1 MAKRG
6 RGRPK
11 GSLNKKTLEKK
22 AAKTIDEQMAEADKI
37 IEGYDANGSPVVEQS
52 ESQKLQD
59 ELEPIQKGSV
69 KEKILQGP
77 DTEHDESDD
86 LEQAKRIVETPTEDG
101 GADIPA
107 EEEGLVKGKPKKWTA
122 DTLPRNPS
130 VVEILKGVNSLRGKK
145 DQIAQLSQFTGRA
158 DVVYCLKAAFDDR
171 VVFTL
176 SEGLPDNFVIGDP
189 DTPAG
194 AMDMAPERL
203 IRVYKRMQYWVEGGS
218 GQAKPSKRE
227 EIFLDTLRSLEKSEA
242 EFLNE
247 IRHKR
252 MPFKNI
258 TKEVCEAAGFNLT
271 PQ

>member
-37 IEGYDANGSPVVEQS
+37 IEGYDANGSPVVDQS

-59 ELEPIQKGSV
+59 ELEPIQEGSV

-86 LEQAKRIVETPTEDG
+86 LEQAKRI
-101 GADIPA
+101 ADIPA
-107 EEEGLVKGKPKKWTA
+107 DEEGLVQGKPKKWTA

-130 VVEILKGVNSLRGKK
+130 IVEILKGVNSLRGKK

-171 VVFTL
+171 VQFTL
-176 SEGLPDNFVIGDP
+176 PDGLPDNFTIGDP

>member
-11 GSLNKKTLEKK
+11 GSLNKKTLEKQK
-22 AAKTIDEQMAEADKI
+22 VSTIDDQMAEVNEM
-37 IEGYDANGSPVVEQS
+37 IEQLDEGSNGIKEEDFGYDGNGSPVI
-52 ESQKLQD
+52 
-59 ELEPIQKGSV
+59 EPIEKGSI
-69 KEKILQGP
+69 KEKVLAGP

-86 LEQAKRIVETPTEDG
+86 LEQAKRV
-101 GADIPA
+101 A
-107 EEEGLVKGKPKKWTA
+107 EKPKKSSAPKKWTA

-171 VVFTL
+171 VQFTL
-176 SEGLPDNFVIGDP
+176 PDGLPDNFVIGDP

-203 IRVYKRMQYWVEGGS
+203 IRVYKRMQYWVEGGRS
-218 GQAKPSKRE
+218 QAKPAKRE

-247 IRHKR
+247 IRQKK

-258 TKEVCEAAGFNLT
+258 TKEVCEEAGFDLT
-271 PQ
+271 PK

>member
-22 AAKTIDEQMAEADKI
+22 AAKTIDEQMAEAVEI
-37 IEGYDANGSPVVEQS
+37 PIEGYDANGSPVVDQS

-59 ELEPIQKGSV
+59 ELEPIQEGSV

-86 LEQAKRIVETPTEDG
+86 LEQAKRI
-101 GADIPA
+101 ADIPA
-107 EEEGLVKGKPKKWTA
+107 EEEGLVQGKPKKWTA

-171 VVFTL
+171 VQFTL
-176 SEGLPDNFVIGDP
+176 PDGLPDNFTIGDP

-218 GQAKPSKRE
+218 GQAKPAKRE

>member
-11 GSLNKKTLEKK
+11 GSLNKKTLEKQK
-22 AAKTIDEQMAEADKI
+22 KVDIGDQMAAAQEM
-37 IEGYDANGSPVVEQS
+37 IEQLDESSNGIKEEDFGYDGNGSPVI
-52 ESQKLQD
+52 
-59 ELEPIQKGSV
+59 EPIEKGST
-69 KEKILQGP
+69 KEKVLKGP
-77 DTEHDESDD
+77 D
-86 LEQAKRIVETPTEDG
+86 KVEEPKKSS
-101 GADIPA
+101 A
-107 EEEGLVKGKPKKWTA
+107 PKKWTA

-145 DQIAQLSQFTGRA
+145 DQVAQLSKFTERA

-176 SEGLPDNFVIGDP
+176 PEGLPDNFVIGDP

-203 IRVYKRMQYWVEGGS
+203 IRVYKRMQYWVEGGRS
-218 GQAKPSKRE
+218 QAKPAKRE

-247 IRHKR
+247 IRQKK

-258 TKEVCEAAGFNLT
+258 TKEVCEEAGFDLT
-271 PQ
+271 PK

>member
-11 GSLNKKTLEKK
+11 GSLNKKTLEKQK
-22 AAKTIDEQMAEADKI
+22 VSTIDDQMAEVNEM
-37 IEGYDANGSPVVEQS
+37 IEQLDEGSNGIKEEDFGYDGNGSPVI
-52 ESQKLQD
+52 
-59 ELEPIQKGSV
+59 EPIEEGST
-69 KEKILQGP
+69 KEKVLKGP

-86 LEQAKRIVETPTEDG
+86 LEQAKRV
-101 GADIPA
+101 A
-107 EEEGLVKGKPKKWTA
+107 EKPKKSSAPKKWTA

-171 VVFTL
+171 VQFTL
-176 SEGLPDNFVIGDP
+176 PDGLPDNFVIGDP

-203 IRVYKRMQYWVEGGS
+203 IRVYKRMQYWVEGGRS
-218 GQAKPSKRE
+218 QAKPAKRE

-247 IRHKR
+247 IRQKK

>member
-86 LEQAKRIVETPTEDG
+86 LEQAKRI
-101 GADIPA
+101 ADIPA

-171 VVFTL
+171 VQFTL
-176 SEGLPDNFVIGDP
+176 PDGLPDNFTIGDP

-218 GQAKPSKRE
+218 GQAKPAKRE

>member
-11 GSLNKKTLEKK
+11 GSLNKKTLEKQK
-22 AAKTIDEQMAEADKI
+22 VSTIDDQMAEVNEM
-37 IEGYDANGSPVVEQS
+37 IEQLDEGSNGIKEEDFGYDGNGSPVI
-52 ESQKLQD
+52 
-59 ELEPIQKGSV
+59 EPIEKGSI
-69 KEKILQGP
+69 KEKVLAGP

-86 LEQAKRIVETPTEDG
+86 LEQAKRV
-101 GADIPA
+101 A
-107 EEEGLVKGKPKKWTA
+107 EKPKKSSAPKKWTA

-171 VVFTL
+171 VQFTL
-176 SEGLPDNFVIGDP
+176 PDGLPDNFVIRDP

-203 IRVYKRMQYWVEGGS
+203 IRVYKRMQYWVEGGRS
-218 GQAKPSKRE
+218 QAKPAKRE

-247 IRHKR
+247 IRQKK

>member
-11 GSLNKKTLEKK
+11 GSLNKKTLEKQK
-22 AAKTIDEQMAEADKI
+22 AKTIDDQMVEVNEMIEQLDEGSNGIKEEDF
-37 IEGYDANGSPVVEQS
+37 GYDGNGSPVI
-52 ESQKLQD
+52 
-59 ELEPIQKGSV
+59 EPIEKGSI
-69 KEKILQGP
+69 KEKILAGP

-86 LEQAKRIVETPTEDG
+86 LEQAKRV
-101 GADIPA
+101 A
-107 EEEGLVKGKPKKWTA
+107 EKPKKSSAPKKWTA

-171 VVFTL
+171 VQFTL
-176 SEGLPDNFVIGDP
+176 PDGLPDNFVIGDP

-203 IRVYKRMQYWVEGGS
+203 IRVYKRMQYWVEGGRS
-218 GQAKPSKRE
+218 QAKPAKRE

-247 IRHKR
+247 IRQKK

-258 TKEVCEAAGFNLT
+258 TKEVCEEAGFDLT
-271 PQ
+271 PK

>member
-86 LEQAKRIVETPTEDG
+86 LEQAKRI
-101 GADIPA
+101 ADIPA
-107 EEEGLVKGKPKKWTA
+107 EEEGLVQGKPKKWTA

-130 VVEILKGVNSLRGKK
+130 IVEILKGVNSLRGKK

-171 VVFTL
+171 VQFTL
-176 SEGLPDNFVIGDP
+176 PDGLPDNFTIGDP

>member
-11 GSLNKKTLEKK
+11 GSLNKKTLEKQK
-22 AAKTIDEQMAEADKI
+22 VSTIDDQMAEVNEM
-37 IEGYDANGSPVVEQS
+37 IEQLDEGSNGIKEEDFGYDGNGSPVI
-52 ESQKLQD
+52 
-59 ELEPIQKGSV
+59 EPIEKGSI
-69 KEKILQGP
+69 KEKILAGP

-86 LEQAKRIVETPTEDG
+86 LEQAKRV
-101 GADIPA
+101 A
-107 EEEGLVKGKPKKWTA
+107 EKPKKSSAPKKWTA

-176 SEGLPDNFVIGDP
+176 PEGLPDNFVIGDP

-203 IRVYKRMQYWVEGGS
+203 IRVYKRMQYWVEGGRS
-218 GQAKPSKRE
+218 QAKPAKRE

-247 IRHKR
+247 IRQKK

-258 TKEVCEAAGFNLT
+258 TKEVCEEAGFDLT
-271 PQ
+271 PK

>member
-1 MAKRG
+1 
-6 RGRPK
+6 
-11 GSLNKKTLEKK
+11 
-22 AAKTIDEQMAEADKI
+22 MAEVNEM
-37 IEGYDANGSPVVEQS
+37 IEQLDEGSNGIKEEDFGYDGNGSPVI
-52 ESQKLQD
+52 
-59 ELEPIQKGSV
+59 EPIEKGSI
-69 KEKILQGP
+69 KEKILAGP

-171 VVFTL
+171 VQFTL
-176 SEGLPDNFVIGDP
+176 PDGLPDNFVIGDP

-203 IRVYKRMQYWVEGGS
+203 IRVYKRMQYWVEGGRS
-218 GQAKPSKRE
+218 QENLLREKRYSW
-227 EIFLDTLRSLEKSEA
+227 IL
-242 EFLNE
+242 
-247 IRHKR
+247 
-252 MPFKNI
+252 
-258 TKEVCEAAGFNLT
+258 
-271 PQ
+271 

>member
-37 IEGYDANGSPVVEQS
+37 IEGYAANGSPVVEQS

-107 EEEGLVKGKPKKWTA
+107 EEEGLV
-122 DTLPRNPS
+122 
-130 VVEILKGVNSLRGKK
+130 
-145 DQIAQLSQFTGRA
+145 
-158 DVVYCLKAAFDDR
+158 
-171 VVFTL
+171 
-176 SEGLPDNFVIGDP
+176 
-189 DTPAG
+189 
-194 AMDMAPERL
+194 
-203 IRVYKRMQYWVEGGS
+203 
-218 GQAKPSKRE
+218 
-227 EIFLDTLRSLEKSEA
+227 
-242 EFLNE
+242 
-247 IRHKR
+247 
-252 MPFKNI
+252 
-258 TKEVCEAAGFNLT
+258 
-271 PQ
+271 

>member
-59 ELEPIQKGSV
+59 ELEPIQKGTV

-86 LEQAKRIVETPTEDG
+86 LEQAKRI
-101 GADIPA
+101 ADIPA
-107 EEEGLVKGKPKKWTA
+107 EEEGLVQGKPKKWTA

-171 VVFTL
+171 VQFTL
-176 SEGLPDNFVIGDP
+176 PDGLPDNFVIGDP

>member
-1 MAKRG
+1 
-6 RGRPK
+6 
-11 GSLNKKTLEKK
+11 
-22 AAKTIDEQMAEADKI
+22 MAEVNEM
-37 IEGYDANGSPVVEQS
+37 IEQLDEGSNGIKEEDFGYDGNGSPVI
-52 ESQKLQD
+52 
-59 ELEPIQKGSV
+59 EPIEKGSI
-69 KEKILQGP
+69 KEKVLAGP

-86 LEQAKRIVETPTEDG
+86 LEQAKRV
-101 GADIPA
+101 A
-107 EEEGLVKGKPKKWTA
+107 EKPKKSSAPKKWTA

-171 VVFTL
+171 VQFTL
-176 SEGLPDNFVIGDP
+176 PDGLPDNFVIGDP

-203 IRVYKRMQYWVEGGS
+203 IRVYKRMQYWVEGGRS
-218 GQAKPSKRE
+218 QAKPAKRE

-247 IRHKR
+247 IRQKK

>member
-11 GSLNKKTLEKK
+11 GSLNKKTLEKQK
-22 AAKTIDEQMAEADKI
+22 VSTIDDQMAEVNEM
-37 IEGYDANGSPVVEQS
+37 IEQLDEGSNGIKEEDFGYDGNGSPVI
-52 ESQKLQD
+52 
-59 ELEPIQKGSV
+59 EPIEKGSI
-69 KEKILQGP
+69 KEKILAGP

-86 LEQAKRIVETPTEDG
+86 LEQAKRV
-101 GADIPA
+101 A
-107 EEEGLVKGKPKKWTA
+107 EKPKKSSAPKKWTA

-176 SEGLPDNFVIGDP
+176 PEGLPDNFVIGDP

-194 AMDMAPERL
+194 AMDRAPERL
-203 IRVYKRMQYWVEGGS
+203 IRVYKRMQYWVEGGRS
-218 GQAKPSKRE
+218 QAKPAKRE

-247 IRHKR
+247 IRQKK

-258 TKEVCEAAGFNLT
+258 TKEVCEEAGFDLT
-271 PQ
+271 PK

>member
-86 LEQAKRIVETPTEDG
+86 LEQAKRI
-101 GADIPA
+101 ADIPA
-107 EEEGLVKGKPKKWTA
+107 QEEGLVQGKPKKWTA

-171 VVFTL
+171 VQFTL
-176 SEGLPDNFVIGDP
+176 PDGLPDNFTIGDP

>member
-37 IEGYDANGSPVVEQS
+37 IEGYDANGSPVVDQS

-59 ELEPIQKGSV
+59 ELEPIQEGSV

-86 LEQAKRIVETPTEDG
+86 LEQAKRI
-101 GADIPA
+101 ADIPA
-107 EEEGLVKGKPKKWTA
+107 EEEGLVQGKPKKWTA

-130 VVEILKGVNSLRGKK
+130 IVEILKGVNSLRGKK

-171 VVFTL
+171 VQFTL
-176 SEGLPDNFVIGDP
+176 PDGLPDNFTIGDP

-218 GQAKPSKRE
+218 GQAKPAKRE

>member
-11 GSLNKKTLEKK
+11 GSLNKKTLEKQK
-22 AAKTIDEQMAEADKI
+22 AKTIDDQMVEVNEMIEQLDEGSNGIKEEDF
-37 IEGYDANGSPVVEQS
+37 GYDGNGSPVI
-52 ESQKLQD
+52 
-59 ELEPIQKGSV
+59 EPIEKGSI
-69 KEKILQGP
+69 KEKILAGP

-86 LEQAKRIVETPTEDG
+86 LEQAKRV
-101 GADIPA
+101 A
-107 EEEGLVKGKPKKWTA
+107 EKPKKSSAPKKWTA

-176 SEGLPDNFVIGDP
+176 PEGLPDNFVIGDP

-203 IRVYKRMQYWVEGGS
+203 IRVYKRMQYWVEGGRS
-218 GQAKPSKRE
+218 QAKPAKRE

-247 IRHKR
+247 IRQKK

-258 TKEVCEAAGFNLT
+258 TKEVCEEAGFDLT
-271 PQ
+271 PK

>member
-59 ELEPIQKGSV
+59 QLEPIQKGSV

-86 LEQAKRIVETPTEDG
+86 LEQAKRV
-101 GADIPA
+101 A
-107 EEEGLVKGKPKKWTA
+107 EKPKKSSAPKKWTA

-171 VVFTL
+171 VQFTL
-176 SEGLPDNFVIGDP
+176 PDGLPDNFVIGDP

>member
-86 LEQAKRIVETPTEDG
+86 LEQAKRI
-101 GADIPA
+101 ADIPA
-107 EEEGLVKGKPKKWTA
+107 EEEGLVQGKPKKWTA

-130 VVEILKGVNSLRGKK
+130 IVEILKGVNSLRGKK

-171 VVFTL
+171 VQFTL
-176 SEGLPDNFVIGDP
+176 PDGLPDNFVIGDP

-218 GQAKPSKRE
+218 GQAKPAKRE

>member
-11 GSLNKKTLEKK
+11 GSLNKKTLEKQK
-22 AAKTIDEQMAEADKI
+22 VSTIDDQMAEVNEM
-37 IEGYDANGSPVVEQS
+37 IEQLDEGSNGIKEEDFGYDGNGSPVI
-52 ESQKLQD
+52 
-59 ELEPIQKGSV
+59 EPIEKGSI
-69 KEKILQGP
+69 KEKVLAGP

-86 LEQAKRIVETPTEDG
+86 LEQAKRV
-101 GADIPA
+101 A
-107 EEEGLVKGKPKKWTA
+107 EKPKKSSAPKKWTA

-171 VVFTL
+171 VQFTL
-176 SEGLPDNFVIGDP
+176 PDGLPDNFVIGDP

-203 IRVYKRMQYWVEGGS
+203 IRVYKRMQYWVEGGRS
-218 GQAKPSKRE
+218 QAKPAKRE

-247 IRHKR
+247 IRQKK

>member
-11 GSLNKKTLEKK
+11 GSLNKKTLEKQK
-22 AAKTIDEQMAEADKI
+22 AKTIDDQMVEVNEMIEQLDEGSNGIKEEDF
-37 IEGYDANGSPVVEQS
+37 GYDGNGSPVI
-52 ESQKLQD
+52 
-59 ELEPIQKGSV
+59 EPIEKGSI
-69 KEKILQGP
+69 KEKILAGP

-86 LEQAKRIVETPTEDG
+86 LEQAKRVAAKPKKSS
-101 GADIPA
+101 A
-107 EEEGLVKGKPKKWTA
+107 PKKWTA

-171 VVFTL
+171 VQFTL
-176 SEGLPDNFVIGDP
+176 PDGLPDNFVIGDP

-203 IRVYKRMQYWVEGGS
+203 IRVYKRMQYWVEGGRS
-218 GQAKPSKRE
+218 QAKPAKRE

-247 IRHKR
+247 IRQKK

-258 TKEVCEAAGFNLT
+258 TKEVCEEAGFDLT
-271 PQ
+271 PK

>member
-11 GSLNKKTLEKK
+11 GSLNKKTLEKQK
-22 AAKTIDEQMAEADKI
+22 AKTIDDQMVEVNEMIEQLDEGSNGIKEEDF
-37 IEGYDANGSPVVEQS
+37 GYDGNGSPVI
-52 ESQKLQD
+52 
-59 ELEPIQKGSV
+59 EPIEKGSI
-69 KEKILQGP
+69 KEKILAGP

-86 LEQAKRIVETPTEDG
+86 LEQAKRV
-101 GADIPA
+101 A
-107 EEEGLVKGKPKKWTA
+107 EKPKKSSAPKKWTA

-176 SEGLPDNFVIGDP
+176 PEGLPDNFVIGDP

-203 IRVYKRMQYWVEGGS
+203 IRVYKRIQYWVEGGRS
-218 GQAKPSKRE
+218 QAKPAKRE

-247 IRHKR
+247 IRQKK

-258 TKEVCEAAGFNLT
+258 TKEVCEEAGFDLT
-271 PQ
+271 PK

>member
-1 MAKRG
+1 
-6 RGRPK
+6 
-11 GSLNKKTLEKK
+11 
-22 AAKTIDEQMAEADKI
+22 
-37 IEGYDANGSPVVEQS
+37 
-52 ESQKLQD
+52 
-59 ELEPIQKGSV
+59 
-69 KEKILQGP
+69 
-77 DTEHDESDD
+77 
-86 LEQAKRIVETPTEDG
+86 LEQAKRI
-101 GADIPA
+101 ADIPA
-107 EEEGLVKGKPKKWTA
+107 EEEGLVQGKPKKWTA

-130 VVEILKGVNSLRGKK
+130 IVEILKGVNSLRGKK

-171 VVFTL
+171 VQFTL
-176 SEGLPDNFVIGDP
+176 PDGLPDNFTIGDP

-218 GQAKPSKRE
+218 GQAKPAKRE

>member
-11 GSLNKKTLEKK
+11 GSLNKKTLEKQK
-22 AAKTIDEQMAEADKI
+22 AKTIDDQMVEVNEMIEQLDEGSNGIKEEDF
-37 IEGYDANGSPVVEQS
+37 GYDGNGSPVI
-52 ESQKLQD
+52 
-59 ELEPIQKGSV
+59 EPIEKGSI
-69 KEKILQGP
+69 KEKILAGP

-86 LEQAKRIVETPTEDG
+86 LEQAKRV
-101 GADIPA
+101 A
-107 EEEGLVKGKPKKWTA
+107 EKPKKSSAPKKWTA

-176 SEGLPDNFVIGDP
+176 PEGLPDNFVIGDP

-203 IRVYKRMQYWVEGGS
+203 IRVYKRMQYWVEGGRS
-218 GQAKPSKRE
+218 QAKPAKRE

-247 IRHKR
+247 IRQKK

>member
-11 GSLNKKTLEKK
+11 GSLNKKTLEKQK
-22 AAKTIDEQMAEADKI
+22 AKTIDDQMVEVNEMIEQLDEGSNGIKEEDF
-37 IEGYDANGSPVVEQS
+37 GYDGNGSPVI
-52 ESQKLQD
+52 
-59 ELEPIQKGSV
+59 EPIEKGSI
-69 KEKILQGP
+69 KEKILAGP

-86 LEQAKRIVETPTEDG
+86 LEQAKRV
-101 GADIPA
+101 A
-107 EEEGLVKGKPKKWTA
+107 EKPKKSSAPKKWTA

-176 SEGLPDNFVIGDP
+176 PEGLPDNFVIGDP

-203 IRVYKRMQYWVEGGS
+203 IRVYKRMQYWVEGGRS
-218 GQAKPSKRE
+218 QAKPAKRE
-227 EIFLDTLRSLEKSEA
+227 EIFLDTLRSLDKSEA

-247 IRHKR
+247 IRQKK

-258 TKEVCEAAGFNLT
+258 TKEVCEEAGFDLT
-271 PQ
+271 PK

>member
-11 GSLNKKTLEKK
+11 GSLNKKTLEKQK
-22 AAKTIDEQMAEADKI
+22 AKTIDDQMASAQEM
-37 IEGYDANGSPVVEQS
+37 IEEIDEGSNGIREEDFGYDANGSPVVEQS

-59 ELEPIQKGSV
+59 ELEPIQRGSM
-69 KEKILQGP
+69 KEKVLAGP
-77 DTEHDESDD
+77 DTEYDESDD
-86 LEQAKRIVETPTEDG
+86 LEQAKRVEEPKKSS
-101 GADIPA
+101 A
-107 EEEGLVKGKPKKWTA
+107 PKKWTA

-171 VVFTL
+171 VQFTL
-176 SEGLPDNFVIGDP
+176 PDGLPDNFVIGDP

-203 IRVYKRMQYWVEGGS
+203 IRVYKRMQYWVEGGRS
-218 GQAKPSKRE
+218 QAKPAKRE

-247 IRHKR
+247 IRQKK

>member
-59 ELEPIQKGSV
+59 ELEPIQEGSV

-86 LEQAKRIVETPTEDG
+86 LEQAKRI
-101 GADIPA
+101 ADIPA
-107 EEEGLVKGKPKKWTA
+107 EEEGLVQGKPKKWTA

-130 VVEILKGVNSLRGKK
+130 IVEILKGVNSLRGKK

-171 VVFTL
+171 VQFTL
-176 SEGLPDNFVIGDP
+176 PDGLPDNFTIGDP